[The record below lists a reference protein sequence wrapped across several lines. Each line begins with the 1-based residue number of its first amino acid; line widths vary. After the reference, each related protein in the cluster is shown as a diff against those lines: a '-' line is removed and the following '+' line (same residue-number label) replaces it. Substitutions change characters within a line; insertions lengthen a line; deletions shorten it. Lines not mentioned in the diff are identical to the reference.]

1 MPFERDKIGPKF
13 QRLSN
18 FRRGRLPSVVDMN
31 ISSIKVYANPLE
43 NITLPVPEL
52 TKGPYLWNSLVKAK
66 ESLAEGGQLSQE
78 TISQILWASS
88 GFRYN
93 ALRTHLTTSDI
104 VGIET
109 YLFALE
115 LSGLQKGL
123 YHYKPQDHSL
133 EQITRAEH
141 KDEFAK
147 IFISDVNLDACA
159 AVLIYTGI
167 PARLEN
173 FAKSRAYRYL
183 YLEAGAAAQS
193 AMLASVALEL
203 SSVFITA
210 FYDDELADLLRLDSP
225 KEVALAAMTI
235 AR

>member
-1 MPFERDKIGPKF
+1 MPFERDKIGEKF

-18 FRRGRLPSVVDMN
+18 FRRGRLPSVVDKH
-31 ISSIKVYANPLE
+31 IGSIKVYANPLE
-43 NITLPVPEL
+43 NITLPKPEL
-52 TKGPYLWNSLVKAK
+52 KNGPYLWNSLSRAK
-66 ESLAEGGQLSQE
+66 ESLAEGGKINQK

-109 YLFALE
+109 YLFAKE
-115 LSGLQKGL
+115 VTALQQGL
-123 YHYKPQDHSL
+123 YHYKPQDHGL
-133 EQITRAEH
+133 EQITRTDH
-141 KDEFAK
+141 TKDLAK
-147 IFISDVNLDACA
+147 IFIADLSIDACA
-159 AVLIYTGI
+159 AIIIYTGI
-167 PARLEN
+167 PERLEN

-193 AMLASVALEL
+193 AMLSCVALEL
-203 SSVFITA
+203 SSIFITA
-210 FYDDELADLLRLDSP
+210 FYDNELASLLQLDSP
-225 KEVALAAMTI
+225 SEIALAAITI